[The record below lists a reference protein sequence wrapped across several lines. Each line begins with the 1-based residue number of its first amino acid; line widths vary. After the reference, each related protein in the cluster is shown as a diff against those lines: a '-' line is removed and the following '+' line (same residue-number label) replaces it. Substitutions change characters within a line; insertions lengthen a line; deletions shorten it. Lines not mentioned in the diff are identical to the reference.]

1 MPSHHSVPP
10 EDSAPRIN
18 GPLATGAARAG
29 QPAADEQPNP
39 VEESDPLAKKT
50 ASDNNPEGTAA
61 ESEPSGSDTTHGES
75 TNDASTKIDDG
86 NSIDDKVVA
95 TFESELAEA
104 KRQADEHND
113 RYLRAEAD
121 LQNLRRRSD
130 QRRTEA
136 LTHQKRDL
144 LARFLDV
151 RDNLDRGLGH
161 AGEDVAGSPLVE
173 GLQATL
179 RVMDQLL
186 EREGVAPI
194 EAEGAT
200 FDPHVHEAMA
210 VVPMPDIEQE
220 VVLSVD
226 RPGYTLGG
234 ELLRP
239 ARVVVGRPAE

>member
-1 MPSHHSVPP
+1 MTSHHSLPP
-10 EDSAPRIN
+10 EDGAPRVN
-18 GPLATGAARAG
+18 GRSAVGAARAG
-29 QPAADEQPNP
+29 LPAADEQPNP
-39 VEESDPLAKKT
+39 VEESDPVAKKT
-50 ASDNNPEGTAA
+50 ASDNNPEGADAA
-61 ESEPSGSDTTHGES
+61 SEPSGGDTTTGEG
-75 TNDASTKIDDG
+75 TIIDEE
-86 NSIDDKVVA
+86 SRIEDKVVA

-104 KRQADEHND
+104 KRQADEHHD

-136 LTHQKRDL
+136 LTRQKRDL
-144 LARFLDV
+144 LSRFLDV

-161 AGEDVAGSPLVE
+161 AGEEAAGSPLVE

-239 ARVVVGRPAE
+239 ARVVVGRPAEG